1 MIVLMMACVL
11 IRSGHSF
18 RYPSTVLKH
27 WKPRPSYVAPSQP
40 EILVP
45 EDDDEEVEEELVL
58 NPDELKNIKRRIL
71 WSLKKLGR
79 KSFYGEESNQ
89 GRPPQESEK
98 GAVRCG
104 RRASSH
110 YVVSVF

>member
-1 MIVLMMACVL
+1 MVACVM

-18 RYPSTVLKH
+18 RYPSTVLNY

-40 EILVP
+40 EVLVP
-45 EDDDEEVEEELVL
+45 EEVEEELVF

-79 KSFYGEESNQ
+79 NSFYGKESLKKYHFIKMTQ
-89 GRPPQESEK
+89 TIPFLQVKKE
-98 GAVRCG
+98 AVN
-104 RRASSH
+104 S
-110 YVVSVF
+110 

>member
-1 MIVLMMACVL
+1 MKICMIVLMMACVL

-79 KSFYGEESNQ
+79 KSFYGEESM
-89 GRPPQESEK
+89 K
-98 GAVRCG
+98 IFLKI
-104 RRASSH
+104 RAK
-110 YVVSVF
+110 